1 MSTTGGQR
9 IGILREN
16 LHFEAILW
24 NFQQIKIAYKLSIK
38 QLASENDKI
47 NREREEF
54 SDTVDKLRNQ
64 FETDFAKNL
73 EKISNIETFIDNKL
87 KKSEVG

>member
-1 MSTTGGQR
+1 MK
-9 IGILREN
+9 
-16 LHFEAILW
+16 
-24 NFQQIKIAYKLSIK
+24 FQQIKIAYKLSIK

-54 SDTVDKLRNQ
+54 SETVEKLRSQ

>member
-1 MSTTGGQR
+1 MD
-9 IGILREN
+9 LRDRFYFF
-16 LHFEAILW
+16 HPPFLW

>member
-1 MSTTGGQR
+1 MK
-9 IGILREN
+9 
-16 LHFEAILW
+16 
-24 NFQQIKIAYKLSIK
+24 FQQIKTAYKLSIK

-54 SDTVDKLRNQ
+54 SETVEKLRSQ
-64 FETDFAKNL
+64 FATDFAKNL